1 MDAKEFFSLV
11 VVENYKE
18 AIADPANLRKL
29 WNAAVSMN
37 TVAEYLALHRAGY
50 PTLERWEVDEKA
62 KAVRSQYPNLKAI
75 KSYADRLKHVRK
87 HEAQQVTASSTSISP
102 QDPTSFVELKDLVE
116 RTLTCPDPFSGGGLS
131 RYHALSS
138 EPQRDSRMRRRDLI
152 KLIGGVRRH
161 GRFPRLRNSGRQKF
175 IASSGHLPKR
185 NLTHSWT
192 GTFSF
197 MHLGLS

>member
-1 MDAKEFFSLV
+1 MDAKEFFSAV

-50 PTLERWEVDEKA
+50 PTLDRFKVDEKA
-62 KAVRSQYPNLKAI
+62 EVVRNEYPDLKAI

-102 QDPTSFVELKDLVE
+102 QDPSTWADLSDLVN
-116 RTLTCPDPFSGGGLS
+116 RTFTTLGGIPEFKSELS
-131 RYHALSS
+131 PPKS
-138 EPQRDSRMRRRDLI
+138 I
-152 KLIGGVRRH
+152 KPSL
-161 GRFPRLRNSGRQKF
+161 
-175 IASSGHLPKR
+175 
-185 NLTHSWT
+185 
-192 GTFSF
+192 
-197 MHLGLS
+197 